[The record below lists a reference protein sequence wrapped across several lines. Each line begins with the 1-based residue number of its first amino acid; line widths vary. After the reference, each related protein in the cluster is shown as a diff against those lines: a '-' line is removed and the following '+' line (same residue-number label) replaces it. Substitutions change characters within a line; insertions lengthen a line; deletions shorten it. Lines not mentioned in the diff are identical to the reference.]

1 MELLRTTVRMLMLFA
16 CFFPAAAA
24 SDFCCQLKLGFE
36 VCERKEMYL
45 FFFTG
50 LRKTLLDECVLF
62 GERERERERE
72 RVCVCVCVCVG
83 QVF

>member
-1 MELLRTTVRMLMLFA
+1 MF
-16 CFFPAAAA
+16 CPAAAA
-24 SDFCCQLKLGFE
+24 SDFCCKLKLGFE

-62 GERERERERE
+62 GERERYRERE
-72 RVCVCVCVCVG
+72 RDRESVCVCGAGFLGC
-83 QVF
+83 QFL

>member
-1 MELLRTTVRMLMLFA
+1 M
-16 CFFPAAAA
+16 FFPAAAA
-24 SDFCCQLKLGFE
+24 SDFCCKLKLGFE

-62 GERERERERE
+62 GGRHREIEIERERES
-72 RVCVCVCVCVG
+72 VCVCVCGAGFLGC
-83 QVF
+83 QYL

>member
-1 MELLRTTVRMLMLFA
+1 M
-16 CFFPAAAA
+16 FFPAAAA

-62 GERERERERE
+62 GERERES
-72 RVCVCVCVCVG
+72 VCVCGAGFIGC
-83 QVF
+83 QYL